1 MTDQNPS
8 EPNAAGQNAADQDP
22 SAQPPPGPDAPRTE
36 TADLR
41 VVVDRI
47 EGRSVCGLA
56 PGDYVEITHSS
67 QLRIPEGRHFCMY
80 ALASVLPLLPAK
92 QRALQDGDW
101 LASDSLVACPDP
113 DERLIMRIERIG
125 HSSIPTE
132 ELT

>member
-1 MTDQNPS
+1 MTDQNAP
-8 EPNAAGQNAADQDP
+8 GQNAADQDP
-22 SAQPPPGPDAPRTE
+22 SDQPAPGPDTPRTE

-41 VVVDRI
+41 VIVDRI
-47 EGRSVCGLA
+47 EGRSVCGLT
-56 PGDYVEITHSS
+56 PGDYVEITRSS
-67 QLRIPEGRHFCMY
+67 QLRIPEGQHFCMY